1 MKPENATVAVENNS
15 QNNLFSL
22 QSLYE
27 LFIKNWKWFVLSVAL
42 CLGVMT
48 FYLLKVTPRYQR
60 CAVLMVKDDGG
71 QKPGILSSL
80 MQVQGMS
87 ASGPMGMG
95 MSIDN
100 ELYILSSFQLMRQVV
115 DVLKLDVQYTQEQGL
130 RTVSLYDEL
139 PFEVQFTNAFS
150 GPVSFDIQAVRKEGL
165 VLNHFRMEGE
175 EVLQEKLVPYN
186 DSVMTPV
193 GGLRILTKAAP
204 IDRELSNPIQVTR
217 LDKRIAT
224 GMLRGSITTSPVSKA
239 GTLVNIICEDT
250 NPHRAEDILTTIM
263 EEYRRTLIDDK
274 NATASKTAEFIEE
287 RIDIIGRELGDVE
300 DRLTEFKRQ
309 HEMVDIQTKVTT
321 SMAEGA
327 RAKDK
332 SIELGAQLNV
342 AQYVRDFVTDVSK
355 SDQLIPNVSGI
366 RDAGV
371 ERQISQYNDMLL
383 RRNRLLENSGE
394 ENSVVVELN
403 KDLEAMRSTIEGSL
417 STYCNTLSLRIE
429 DAKKQEAETKQSIKE
444 IPLQE
449 KKVLDVKRQQAIKER
464 LYTFLLQNREEI
476 AMKLAGTE
484 ANLRVVEK
492 PFGSL
497 NPSSPHRKQL
507 LLIAMLVGL
516 VIPFVVIYIREFF
529 NTGVRGR
536 KDIARYTTIP
546 VLGDIPR
553 RDKDNG
559 DSDIV
564 VSKGANDPI
573 SEAFR
578 LLRTNLDFLQRHAQV
593 IMFTSTMAHEG
604 KTFVSRNFAVT
615 LALAGKRVIL
625 VDTDLRKGKQG
636 HLLAFKH
643 KEGVSNYLCGSS
655 ESVKALIIPK
665 VIGEVVD
672 FLPSGVVPPNPSE
685 LLMSDRL
692 DEMIAA
698 LREEYDY
705 VIVDNVPAM
714 VVADAAVVNRVA
726 DATIYV
732 MRDGMVDR
740 RYLPE
745 LEEMYQSGKFKHM
758 SIILNDVR
766 EHIHGAGYGYGYGM
780 GYGNYP
786 KKKDTK
792 KSKIEKIKKWTKK

>member
-204 IDRELSNPIQVTR
+204 IDRQLSNPIQVTR

-224 GMLRGSITTSPVSKA
+224 GMLRGSIATSPVSKA

-636 HLLAFKH
+636 QLLAFKH